1 MLQVIQHR
9 YPLHRISYCADD
21 KSDKRM
27 FTFIA
32 KEADSSKHHC
42 FVFDSDKCVSRM
54 SIGLIKFIQKM
65 GLYFDYFHN
74 FFFGG
79 D

>member
-1 MLQVIQHR
+1 MVLHR

-32 KEADSSKHHC
+32 KAADTNKHFC
-42 FVFDSDKCVSRM
+42 YVFGSDKNVRQPLFVDK
-54 SIGLIKFIQKM
+54 LINVIIV
-65 GLYFDYFHN
+65 LPRYS
-74 FFFGG
+74 
-79 D
+79 